1 MNPTAEASQKQLS
14 ELESSKQEVAR
25 LRERLR
31 LVEEG
36 VTQDLTLVVNDRV
49 GGASA
54 KEIEGATSM
63 NAVLLSTTIKTII
76 LMMQNTCFFNMTS
89 KLIVS
94 GGNLSIALPL
104 AAIVLI

>member
-31 LVEEG
+31 LMEEG

-54 KEIEGATSM
+54 KEIEGAYFIVAIFKYYNHNPIIS
-63 NAVLLSTTIKTII
+63 II
-76 LMMQNTCFFNMTS
+76 LVTCRF
-89 KLIVS
+89 L
-94 GGNLSIALPL
+94 
-104 AAIVLI
+104 

>member
-14 ELESSKQEVAR
+14 ELENSKQEVAR

-63 NAVLLSTTIKTII
+63 NAVIFKYYNQIIII
-76 LMMQNTCFFNMTS
+76 LMVQNTCYFQYDIKINC
-89 KLIVS
+89 LWR
-94 GGNLSIALPL
+94 
-104 AAIVLI
+104 

>member
-1 MNPTAEASQKQLS
+1 MNPTAEASQRQLS

-54 KEIEGATSM
+54 KEIEGANFM
-63 NAVLLSTTIKTII
+63 NAVLFKYYNQIIII
-76 LMMQNTCFFNMTS
+76 LRMQNTCCFQYDIKINC
-89 KLIVS
+89 LWR
-94 GGNLSIALPL
+94 
-104 AAIVLI
+104 

>member
-1 MNPTAEASQKQLS
+1 MNPTAEASQRQLS

-49 GGASA
+49 GGAST
-54 KEIEGATSM
+54 KEIEGANFM
-63 NAVLLSTTIKTII
+63 NAVSSFKYYSQIIII
-76 LMMQNTCFFNMTS
+76 LMMQNTCYFQYDIKINC
-89 KLIVS
+89 LWQ
-94 GGNLSIALPL
+94 
-104 AAIVLI
+104 

>member
-1 MNPTAEASQKQLS
+1 MNPTAEASQRQLS

-54 KEIEGATSM
+54 KEIEGANFM
-63 NAVLLSTTIKTII
+63 NAVLLSTTIK
-76 LMMQNTCFFNMTS
+76 S
-89 KLIVS
+89 
-94 GGNLSIALPL
+94 
-104 AAIVLI
+104 